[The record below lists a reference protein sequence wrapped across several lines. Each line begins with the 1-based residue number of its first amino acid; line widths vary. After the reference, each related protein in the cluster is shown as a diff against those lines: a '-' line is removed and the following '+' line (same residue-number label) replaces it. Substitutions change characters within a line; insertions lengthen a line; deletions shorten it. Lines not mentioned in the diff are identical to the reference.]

1 MSAHVRHSM
10 GTYDKGTA
18 WGHNGDESN
27 AMISKVFRNR
37 TGRIAQEKGASLPDH
52 GEGRAT

>member
-27 AMISKVFRNR
+27 AIISKVFRNR
-37 TGRIAQEKGASLPDH
+37 TGRIAQENGASLPDP